1 MPQLLH
7 ASHSQ
12 PINFCSKLEDLI
24 AHDMFALLE
33 AIQINLAFKLASA
46 RVRE

>member
-1 MPQLLH
+1 MHL
-7 ASHSQ
+7 
-12 PINFCSKLEDLI
+12 CSITLEDLI

-33 AIQINLAFKLASA
+33 AIQLSLALASA